1 MFKFF
6 KKIFSMDSSDSEY
19 DMLDLL
25 AWNSNQLAAQ
35 ISDADTD
42 LEKNKILSDYIKRAD
57 EEFKEINDFSE
68 GK

>member
-1 MFKFF
+1 
-6 KKIFSMDSSDSEY
+6 MDSSDSEY

-35 ISDADTD
+35 LSDAETD
-42 LEKNKILSDYIKRAD
+42 LDKNKILSDYIKRAD

-68 GK
+68 GKYT